1 MRVES
6 GLAVAVLAKC
16 SIPAQIALNMVPVE
30 QGSHA
35 PISVKESTTGIVRVV
50 EDFIGKNEQQF
61 VDFQGQEIA
70 W

>member
-1 MRVES
+1 M
-6 GLAVAVLAKC
+6 G
-16 SIPAQIALNMVPVE
+16 
-30 QGSHA
+30 GSHA
-35 PISVKESTTGIVRVV
+35 LISVKESTTGIIRVV